1 MTRPDRE
8 PDVILAGRFERGEE
22 RRYVH
27 LPFTVPTGVRQIH
40 LRIDYNDRISSDP
53 SLEGGNTLDVG
64 LFDEQ
69 GIAPGSPGFRGWS
82 GSERLAITVDE
93 DWATPPYRPGPI
105 GAGVWHVLLGPYKIG
120 PRGLDYRVDVWFDAG
135 MPPEVPEILLRAPS
149 AITKVPPTAEPG
161 WVRGDLH
168 CHSLYSDG
176 DSWPSE
182 LLVRAAELGL
192 DFLAITDHNSALF
205 PERPEEPP
213 GLPFLLAGIEVTTYG
228 GHWNVWGL
236 REWFDF
242 RDPSAAGVAAEMRR
256 AVAAG
261 GFVSINHPRPWGP
274 DWDYDGI
281 EVNHAVEVWN
291 GPWDRLNPVCVAFWE
306 DQISRGRRVV
316 AVGGSDT
323 HELRSSGEGLLPP
336 PKLAEPTTWLQ
347 VGDELSAASLLAALR
362 DGRCFITA
370 SPFGPQLYCRRT
382 GKGVSV
388 RVVGAEGMRLEL
400 VTGGETIAER
410 VVDQDDRSEIFGFP
424 EAAAYVRAQ
433 VVDGRGSMLAFANPV
448 WAEDLPSG

>member
-1 MTRPDRE
+1 MTRPDRQ
-8 PDVILAGRFERGEE
+8 PDVVISGRFERGEE

-27 LPFTVPTGVRQIH
+27 LPFTVPAGVRQVH
-40 LRIDYNDRISSDP
+40 LRYDYNDRISSDP
-53 SLEGGNTLDVG
+53 VLEGGNTLDAG

-69 GIAPGSPGFRGWS
+69 GIASGGPGFRGWS
-82 GSERLAITVDE
+82 GSERLAFTIDE
-93 DWATPPYRPGPI
+93 HWATPPYRSGPI

-120 PRGLDYRVDVWFDAG
+120 PRGLDYRVEIWFNAG
-135 MPPEVPEILLRAPS
+135 LPPEVPEIVLREPRMRAQ
-149 AITKVPPTAEPG
+149 VPAAAEPG

-192 DFLAITDHNSALF
+192 DFLAITDHNSAQF
-205 PERPEEPP
+205 PKRPDDPP
-213 GLPFLLAGIEVTTYG
+213 GLPFLLHGIEVTTYG

-242 RDPSAAGVAAEMRR
+242 RDPTAAGVAAEMRR
-256 AVAAG
+256 AIAAG

-274 DWDYDGI
+274 DWHYEGI

-291 GPWDRLNPVCVAFWE
+291 GPWDHLNPVCAAFWE

-323 HELRSSGEGLLPP
+323 HELRGAGEGLLPP
-336 PKLAEPTTWLQ
+336 PKLAEPTTWIH
-347 VGDELSAASLLAALR
+347 VGPRLDAASLLAGLR
-362 DGRCFITA
+362 AGRCFVSA
-370 SPFGPQLYCRRT
+370 SPRGPQLYCRKIEGGMT
-382 GKGVSV
+382 V
-388 RVVGAEGMRLEL
+388 RVVGGDGAKLEVL
-400 VTGGETIAER
+400 AGATVIAER
-410 VVDQDDRSEIFGFP
+410 AVMGGDWSETVEIAEQAP
-424 EAAAYVRAQ
+424 YVRAQ
-433 VVDGRGSMLAFANPV
+433 VVNEKGNVLAFANPM
-448 WAEDLPSG
+448 WADGHE

>member
-1 MTRPDRE
+1 MRDPD
-8 PDVILAGRFERGEE
+8 LTLTGRFERGDE

-27 LPFTVPTGVRQIH
+27 LPFTVPAGVHQIH

-53 SLEGGNTLDVG
+53 LVGVGNTLDIG

-82 GSERLAITVDE
+82 GSERLAISIDE
-93 DWATPPYRPGPI
+93 EWATPPYRPGTI

-120 PRGLDYRVDVWFDAG
+120 PRGLDYRIDIWFDAG
-135 MPPEVPEILLRAPS
+135 LPPEVPEIVLDAPRLVAS
-149 AITKVPPTAEPG
+149 VPPAAEPG

-182 LLVRAAELGL
+182 LLVRATELGL

-205 PERPEEPP
+205 PRRPDEPP
-213 GLPFLLAGIEVTTYG
+213 GLPFLLTGIEVTTYS

-236 REWFDF
+236 SEWFDF
-242 RDPSAAGVAAEMRR
+242 RDPTSAGVTTEMRR

-274 DWDYDGI
+274 DWEYEETD
-281 EVNHAVEVWN
+281 VNHAVEVWN
-291 GPWDRLNPVCVAFWE
+291 GPWDHLNPVCVAFWE
-306 DQISRGRRVV
+306 EQLTQGRRVV

-323 HELRSSGEGLLPP
+323 HELRSEGTGLLPP
-336 PKLAEPTTWLQ
+336 PKLAEPTTWIR
-347 VGDELSAASLLAALR
+347 VGDRLDADSLLAGLR
-362 DGRCFITA
+362 TGRCFISA
-370 SPFGPQLYCRRT
+370 SPWGPQLYCRRVEE
-382 GKGVSV
+382 GMLV
-388 RVVGAEGMRLEL
+388 RVVGGAGATLEVL
-400 VTGGETIAER
+400 TGGEQIAARTI
-410 VVDQDDRSEIFGFP
+410 VGDDWSESFAFP
-424 EAAAYVRAQ
+424 DGAAYVRAQ
-433 VVDGRGSMLAFANPV
+433 VSDDRGSVLAFANPV
-448 WAEDLPSG
+448 WVDEPW